1 MRSGKARRSKD
12 NGDASAATE
21 TTADSDK
28 QRCPQCKD
36 EDNENEDAALAK
48 EDWVRCE
55 GPCKT
60 WYHWRCVGEGG
71 DLEQIDKWYARRA
84 VKFHS

>member
-1 MRSGKARRSKD
+1 MRSSKARRSKESN
-12 NGDASAATE
+12 NGTSPIVE
-21 TTADSDK
+21 IEADSDK

-36 EDNENEDAALAK
+36 EVDSSPEAVAK

-60 WYHWRCVGEGG
+60 WYHWRCVSEGG
-71 DLEQIDKWYARRA
+71 DLEAIDKWYAP
-84 VKFHS
+84 